1 MKYKA
6 ILFDMDGVLI
16 DSEWLMRDTAIQSL
30 AEHGVQARHEDFRE
44 FTGMGE
50 DRFIG
55 GVAEKYGLKYEFFM
69 KERAYDYFGQ
79 RVMEETEVPEGVKE
93 MLETLHSRGIKLAV
107 CSAADRRKVMYNL
120 MAIGV
125 SEDLFGAIVTGSD
138 IERKKPFPDI
148 YLKGAAMIGMDP
160 KDCLVVEDA
169 VSGVQAAHA
178 AGMDAVG
185 VPTTFSREEL
195 QARVAPEYLVDVIRE
210 LADLPELQP

>member
-30 AEHGVQARHEDFRE
+30 AEHGVQAKHEDFRE

-55 GVAEKYGLKYEFFM
+55 GVAEKYGLKYEFAM
-69 KERAYDYFGQ
+69 KERAYDFFGQ

-93 MLETLHSRGIKLAV
+93 MLETLHSRGIKMAV
-107 CSAADRRKVMYNL
+107 CSAADRRKVLYNL

-125 SEDLFGAIVTGSD
+125 SEDLFCAIVTGSD
-138 IERKKPFPDI
+138 VTRKKPFPDI
-148 YLKGAAMIGMDP
+148 YLKGAGYVGEVPA
-160 KDCLVVEDA
+160 DCLVVEDA
-169 VSGVQAAHA
+169 VSGIKAGQA
-178 AGMDAVG
+178 AGMDTVG
-185 VPTTFSREEL
+185 IPTTFPKEEL
-195 QARVAPEYLVDVIRE
+195 RERVNPTYILNEIRE
-210 LADLPELQP
+210 LADLPELQL

>member
-44 FTGMGE
+44 FTGCGE

-55 GVAEKYGLKYEFFM
+55 GVAEKYGLTYEFAM
-69 KERAYDYFGQ
+69 KERAYDFFGQ
-79 RVMEETEVPEGVKE
+79 RVMKETDVPEGVKD
-93 MLETLHSRGIKLAV
+93 MLEALHSRGLKLAV
-107 CSAADRRKVMYNL
+107 CSAADRRKVLYNL

-125 SEDLFGAIVTGSD
+125 TEEMFSTVVTGSD
-138 IERKKPFPDI
+138 IARKKPFPDI
-148 YLKGAAMIGMDP
+148 YLKGAALIGMDP
-160 KDCLVVEDA
+160 RDCLVVEDA
-169 VSGVQAAHA
+169 VSGITAAHA

-185 VPTTFSREEL
+185 VPTTFSKEEL
-195 QARVAPEYLVDVIRE
+195 EARVHPEYLLDHIKE
-210 LADLPELQP
+210 LADLPELQ